1 MIELTYKT
9 LDRCEWT
16 ETFNNL
22 EEAAT
27 AAIYQLGSWDRGY
40 TYIVGEFGDCKIS
53 DITGSTLEQ
62 LENKMKQI
70 KYGSK

>member
-27 AAIYQLGSWDRGY
+27 AAIYQLGSWDRFGGY
-40 TYIVGEFGDCKIS
+40 IINEFGDCKLCNIVG
-53 DITGSTLEQ
+53 TTMEKLEI
-62 LENKMKQI
+62 KMIELRGK
-70 KYGSK
+70 